1 MHLARAQ
8 LFGVPPFGGI
18 DLPMCG
24 DDGEPRM
31 LTVVHGAGGVG
42 KTVLLAVIGATR
54 PGHAVTLFGGVLG
67 AGPHAIC
74 EWSLG
79 QDDPDRPHTLAI
91 ATPNAKLDIDDEL
104 ASLRRRE
111 QALFERRAK
120 EGGFV
125 FLTFPSIRWFSRQ
138 PVALTAPT
146 RTVAHYDVR
155 ATVNLD
161 DAARSDLTRETKT
174 ALAYS
179 AIAAALVPHAQ
190 RERNELREHS
200 RQWVDMRLLG
210 GAMHDVVSSLV
221 RLTGFSYEGVDPI
234 SLEPTF
240 ASTGGRR
247 MPFEGLPTRSR
258 HLVAM
263 AALTVR
269 TLWAAYPGNDPRTSE
284 GVVAIDDVDLYQ
296 DMAVQ
301 EKIATVLRAALP
313 RVQWLLTTSSPIVA
327 SSCDAREI
335 LTLRRL
341 PGDERVELFRDE
353 QARTH

>member
-1 MHLARAQ
+1 MYLARAH

-18 DLPMCG
+18 ELPMCG
-24 DDGEPRM
+24 DDGEPRL

-42 KTVLLAVIGATR
+42 KTVLLAVLGATR
-54 PGHAVTLFGGVLG
+54 PGHAITLFGGALG
-67 AGPHAIC
+67 AGPHAVC
-74 EWSLG
+74 EWVLG

-91 ATPNAKLDIDDEL
+91 ATPNAKLDIDDEE

-120 EGGFV
+120 DGGFV
-125 FLTFPSIRWFSRQ
+125 FLTLPSIRWFSRQ

-161 DAARSDLTRETKT
+161 DAARSDLTRETKS

-190 RERNELREHS
+190 RERNELRE
-200 RQWVDMRLLG
+200 RAQWVDMRLLG
-210 GAMHDVVSSLV
+210 SAMREVVDALV
-221 RLTGFSYEGVDPI
+221 RLTGYSYEGVDPI
-234 SLEPTF
+234 ALEPTF
-240 ASTGGRR
+240 ASSGGRR

-258 HLVAM
+258 HLVAIG
-263 AALTVR
+263 ALSVR
-269 TLWAAYPGNDPRTSE
+269 TLWAAYPGNDPRSSE
-284 GVVAIDDVDLYQ
+284 GVIAIDDVDLYQ
-296 DMAVQ
+296 DMVVQ
-301 EKIATVLRAALP
+301 ERIAAALRAALP
-313 RVQWLLTTSSPIVA
+313 RVQWVLTTSSPLVA
-327 SSCDAREI
+327 ASVDAREI